1 MRRSR
6 LAALAAAVAC
16 VTFEV
21 TQAAPLSEGSFLAL
35 RLCAGP
41 TRPATVGTVK

>member
-16 VTFEV
+16 VTFEAAH
-21 TQAAPLSEGSFLAL
+21 AAPFTEGSFLAL

-41 TRPATVGTVK
+41 TRPATVGIVK